1 MSCIVLVQVL
11 LEKGRL
17 YELLILYETTVLK
30 GGSQY
35 TLGVTCNFGVFP
47 ILSMFDGRV
56 VWVASARASGRGRAP
71 QLSGQP

>member
-47 ILSMFDGRV
+47 ISSMFDGRGV
-56 VWVASARASGRGRAP
+56 GGVGASIRARSGASTLWAP
-71 QLSGQP
+71 